1 MPWGGGVT
9 GALGSE
15 EGAGLLPPLAAER
28 PPVAATER
36 PELRRPA
43 LVGVLLKVVVA
54 EVRVGELVDRLE
66 LVGRLELVDRLALA
80 GRREL
85 ALAARGAGL
94 LKRRST
100 GFGAGWAGS
109 ALAGDGVARVVLT
122 AGSGLAG
129 S

>member
-1 MPWGGGVT
+1 M
-9 GALGSE
+9 
-15 EGAGLLPPLAAER
+15 
-28 PPVAATER
+28 AATER

-54 EVRVGELVDRLE
+54 EVRMVELVDRLE
-66 LVGRLELVDRLALA
+66 LVGRMELA

-109 ALAGDGVARVVLT
+109 ALAGSALTGSALAGDGVARVVLT
-122 AGSGLAG
+122 AGSELTG

>member
-1 MPWGGGVT
+1 
-9 GALGSE
+9 
-15 EGAGLLPPLAAER
+15 
-28 PPVAATER
+28 
-36 PELRRPA
+36 
-43 LVGVLLKVVVA
+43 VLLKVVVA

-109 ALAGDGVARVVLT
+109 ALTGSALAGDGVARVVLT